1 MDYAT
6 ALRKLNSDIYAVCKA
21 AMRDPSVAPEDR
33 AALRRMCGETDR
45 LIDRP
50 TPLHLPERTTA

>member
-6 ALRKLNSDIYAVCKA
+6 ALRKLNNDLHAACKA

-33 AALRRMCGETDR
+33 AALRRMYAETDR

-50 TPLHLPERTTA
+50 TPLHSLERTSA